1 MVMQYRSL
9 FPEISRSEEARR
21 KPSHSNSIAGC
32 LPAAERLAAKAK
44 LQPGSQACRELP
56 RSRRCDRLLGRCSKN
71 SLNSQTVCRHQNSH
85 SQFLSFS
92 PSTLEHKE
100 TGLNIKHNAW
110 GDLPSTSR
118 IDKC

>member
-9 FPEISRSEEARR
+9 FPEIIRSEAGR
-21 KPSHSNSIAGC
+21 KPSHSSSIAGG

-71 SLNSQTVCRHQNSH
+71 SLNSQSVCRHPNSH

-92 PSTLEHKE
+92 RSTLEHKE